1 MPQVLAAMR
10 SEPFWL
16 AECSLKRTPLAFN
29 GRHASTWYRRLAPS
43 APAWGNLRYLR
54 DVGEQPASLDRRAH
68 LLLWI
73 FATLLGQPVYAHTVA
88 AAGGRRFGGEL
99 FQQMK
104 RASQRQLRWA
114 MAVCFPA
121 WFTKRLVRWP

>member
-16 AECSLKRTPLAFN
+16 AECSLERTPLAFK
-29 GRHASTWYRRLAPS
+29 GRRASAWYRRLAPS
-43 APAWGNLRYLR
+43 VPAWGNLRYLR
-54 DVGEQPASLDRRAH
+54 DVNEQPASLDRRSH

-73 FATLLGQPVYAHTVA
+73 FATLHGQPAYAHTVA

-99 FQQMK
+99 FEQMK
-104 RASQRQLRWA
+104 RASQRQLQGA
-114 MAVCFPA
+114 MVLRFPV
-121 WFTKRLVRWP
+121 WFAKRFVRWP